1 MSVQI
6 SLLNH
11 ACIKLEIEDVS
22 LLFDPWLL
30 GTCFKNG
37 WGLHY
42 KNNNAIDEA
51 VTATHLWIS
60 HFHGDHLHI
69 PTLKE
74 IVSKNDGI
82 KLLANKSLNFD
93 MGPILSDVG
102 FKNIIPLPEREKIQ
116 LSKNVTVIRYPTA
129 GIDNILLIL
138 TPSCTILNYNDVNL
152 PSRSLRALIK
162 KFPKIDILFSNFNDA
177 QILECP
183 LRDPDTVKKEH
194 AQQFLGILKIIQ
206 PRWVI
211 PFASLHWYLNHA
223 SREEQNKTL
232 LTNTELKTWV
242 EKLGA
247 ESKSILLLNV
257 GQKVEFN
264 DKTES
269 PQISG
274 ESGMEHHIDELDYVK
289 PSSSSPDEILEVAIQ
304 FIKNIKKKNKFY
316 QFTMKPLRIFIHDF
330 NKVLVI
336 DKKGCF
342 YSKYSEH
349 RDISSYSG
357 ELKNW
362 FTSDSG
368 TDSFFLGAHFKTES
382 SNLLPLKRLFLCG
395 LLDTNQLTPSD
406 LMNYFKSSLGRRF
419 LWCRR
424 EEILGTFLSRAFR
437 MGSRF

>member
-22 LLFDPWLL
+22 FLFDPWLH

-37 WGLHY
+37 WGLRY

-51 VTATHLWIS
+51 VTATHMWIS
-60 HFHGDHLHI
+60 HFHSDHLHI
-69 PTLKE
+69 PTLKD

-82 KLLANKSLNFD
+82 RVLANKSLNFD
-93 MGPILSDVG
+93 MGPPISGAG
-102 FKNIIPLPEREKIQ
+102 FKNIIPLPEREKVH

-129 GIDNILLIL
+129 GIDNMLLIL

-162 KFPKIDILFSNFNDA
+162 KLPKIDILFSNFNHA
-177 QILECP
+177 QRLLEYP
-183 LRDPDTVKKEH
+183 LRDPDTIKKEL
-194 AQQFLGILKIIQ
+194 AQRFLNKLKIIQ

-211 PFASLHWYLNHA
+211 PYASFHWYLNHL
-223 SREEQNKTL
+223 SREQNKTL
-232 LTNTELKTWV
+232 LTNTELKIWV
-242 EKLGA
+242 EKLGSD
-247 ESKSILLLNV
+247 SKSVLLLNV

-264 DKTES
+264 KKIES

-274 ESGMEHHIDELDYVK
+274 ESGMEQIDELDYVK
-289 PSSSSPDEILEVAIQ
+289 PSSSSPDEILEGTTQ
-304 FIKNIKKKNKFY
+304 FIKNIKKKNIFY
-316 QFTMKPLRIFIHDF
+316 QFSMKPLRIFIPDF

-342 YSKYSEH
+342 YSKHSEH
-349 RDISSYSG
+349 FDISSYSG

-362 FTSDSG
+362 FTSNFG
-368 TDSFFLGAHFKTES
+368 TDTFCVGAHFKTES
-382 SNLLPLKRLFLCG
+382 NNLLALKRLFFCA
-395 LLDTNQLTPSD
+395 LLDENQLSPRD
-406 LMNYFKSSLGRRF
+406 FMNYFKSSLGRRF

-424 EEILGTFLSRAFR
+424 EEILGTLLSGAFKV
-437 MGSRF
+437 GSRS